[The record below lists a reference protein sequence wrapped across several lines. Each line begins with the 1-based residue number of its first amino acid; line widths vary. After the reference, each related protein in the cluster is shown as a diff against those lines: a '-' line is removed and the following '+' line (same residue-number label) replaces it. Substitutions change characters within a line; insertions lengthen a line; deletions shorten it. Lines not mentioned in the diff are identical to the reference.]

1 MKFHKLSLKVVSK
14 CNEPRTVPKKNKEE
28 QMAYK
33 TELCNI
39 RRDRLMKTFFKWRSR
54 RKHTRGERLMETFLK
69 WRSRHKHTKPLIYS
83 LHHAT
88 DHEEKINK
96 HRSNTFK
103 RRPRD

>member
-39 RRDRLMKTFFKWRSR
+39 RRDRLM
-54 RKHTRGERLMETFLK
+54 ETFLK
-69 WRSRHKHTKPLIYS
+69 WRSRRKHTKPLIYS